1 MLHFGHIHKPIYEG
15 EDNIVYPGS
24 MISFGFD
31 ELGERGVLDV
41 EIIGGRLQKTFI
53 KLDERVFEEI
63 KLDVS
68 EMNSG
73 EELVEQ
79 INSLDLNDST
89 MYKLILTREQ
99 RV

>member
-1 MLHFGHIHKPIYEG
+1 
-15 EDNIVYPGS
+15 